1 MLDLCYCGSAVE
13 HHLGKTKTAL
23 FNHSISPQKSF
34 KNSICW
40 CGSAVEHCLGK
51 EFWGKIYNL
60 IFPNFMEQQLM
71 LT

>member
-1 MLDLCYCGSAVE
+1 MLVFMGGFGVWAQVCGV
-13 HHLGKTKTAL
+13 
-23 FNHSISPQKSF
+23 
-34 KNSICW
+34 
-40 CGSAVEHCLGK
+40 GSCVGK